1 MIIVSRGCNIIF
13 RLFSPLYAA
22 SPLLGLGKVILIE
35 NRNIVDETED
45 SIISSQY
52 IRKKREILPK
62 RFEQR
67 LNNFSKNDG
76 ISSFI
81 RRQRIQTDPLKGF
94 NYLIN
99 SNRTLSKVFDRFWPN
114 DLPLYPKLKYISSPT
129 TNLHPFESGTD
140 PKSWSRLFPAIW
152 PTVNFVQVAC
162 GIARDE
168 NGCLV
173 ERISIHS
180 QRSKNPSAGERGR
193 TEPWGGWILTGNQ
206 LIFRTNRALSHVQSA
221 RHGYRIAA
229 IPANIII
236 RLARNLTGIY
246 HGFLTDSVDVN
257 PLKDNWR
264 YATIIHYH
272 PPSRLGY
279 PVPS

>member
-1 MIIVSRGCNIIF
+1 MKRKI
-13 RLFSPLYAA
+13 LLY
-22 SPLLGLGKVILIE
+22 
-35 NRNIVDETED
+35 
-45 SIISSQY
+45 SSQY

-193 TEPWGGWILTGNQ
+193 TEPWGGLNPHGESADLPNEPCA
-206 LIFRTNRALSHVQSA
+206 FSRTIGTARLSNSRDSSQHHYTA
-221 RHGYRIAA
+221 REKPDRY
-229 IPANIII
+229 IPW
-236 RLARNLTGIY
+236 LPY
-246 HGFLTDSVDVN
+246 
-257 PLKDNWR
+257 
-264 YATIIHYH
+264 
-272 PPSRLGY
+272 RLGWR
-279 PVPS
+279 